1 MKTRNFFSSL
11 ALYSVLIVGAF
22 VSLFPFY
29 WMIIS
34 SFKPKGDMFKF
45 PPDLFPRVLT
55 IQNYIELFTES
66 IFLRNLGNSLFVAAC
81 FTLLSVFLCSLCG
94 YAFAKMHFPGR
105 GFLFGVVI
113 ATMSLP
119 MEVTL
124 LPLFKLMSNIHW
136 VNTYWAVVVP
146 FSAHAWAVFLMRQA
160 MLDIPED
167 LLDAARIDGASEFQI
182 YYRVVVPVVKPA
194 LGALATLQFL
204 ASWNDYI
211 WPLIV
216 LTEDKMMTVPVALAL
231 FKSGYF
237 ANYGSITAGAFIASL
252 PILIVFFALQGFFVR
267 GALFGSVKG

>member
-45 PPDLFPRVLT
+45 HPDLFPQVLT

-66 IFLRNLGNSLFVAAC
+66 IFLRNLGNSLFVALC

-94 YAFAKMHFPGR
+94 YAFAKMRFPGR

-119 MEVTL
+119 IEVAL
-124 LPLFKLMSNIHW
+124 LPLFNLMSKFHW
-136 VNTYWAVVVP
+136 VNTYWAVIIP

-160 MLDIPED
+160 MLDIPERIYCDAHAHRWRQRIPDILSGCRAGGQASPGSVGD
-167 LLDAARIDGASEFQI
+167 LTVA
-182 YYRVVVPVVKPA
+182 
-194 LGALATLQFL
+194 L

-211 WPLIV
+211 WPLIA
-216 LTEDKMMTVPVALAL
+216 LTENKMMTVPVALAL
-231 FKSGYF
+231 FKSGYPP
-237 ANYGSITAGAFIASL
+237 ITAASL
-252 PILIVFFALQGFFVR
+252 PGR
-267 GALFGSVKG
+267 S

>member
-1 MKTRNFFSSL
+1 VKTRNFFSSL
-11 ALYSVLIVGAF
+11 ALYTVLVLGAF

-34 SFKPKGDMFKF
+34 SLKPKGDMFKF
-45 PPDLFPRVLT
+45 PPDLFPQVLT
-55 IQNYIELFTES
+55 IQNYIELFKES
-66 IFLRNLGNSLFVAAC
+66 IFLRNLGNSLFVAVC
-81 FTLLSVFLCSLCG
+81 FTILSVFLCSLCG
-94 YAFAKMHFPGR
+94 YAFAKMRFPGR
-105 GFLFGVVI
+105 GILFGVVI

-119 MEVTL
+119 IEATL
-124 LPLFKLMSNIHW
+124 LPLFNLMSKVHW
-136 VNTYWAVVVP
+136 VNTYWAVVIP

-237 ANYGSITAGAFIASL
+237 ANYGSITAGAFVASL

>member
-94 YAFAKMHFPGR
+94 YAFAKMRFPGR

-252 PILIVFFALQGFFVR
+252 PILIVFFAMQGFFVR

>member
-11 ALYSVLIVGAF
+11 ALYSVLTVGAF

-45 PPDLFPRVLT
+45 PPDLFPQVLT
-55 IQNYIELFTES
+55 IQNYIELFKES
-66 IFLRNLGNSLFVAAC
+66 IFLRNLGNSLFVALC

-94 YAFAKMHFPGR
+94 YAFAKMRFPGR

-119 MEVTL
+119 IEVAL
-124 LPLFKLMSNIHW
+124 LPLFNLMSKFHW
-136 VNTYWAVVVP
+136 VNTYWAVIIP

-211 WPLIV
+211 WPLIA
-216 LTEDKMMTVPVALAL
+216 LTENKMMTVPVALAL